1 MRHRKSGRRL
11 NQSSSR
17 RRALFRNLISAVLWH
32 GKIVTT
38 EAKAKTVQPKVE
50 QMITLAK
57 EDTPARRRLAMS
69 KLPNQRVVEKLF
81 DEIAPNY
88 EERPGGYTR
97 IVRIG
102 PRQGDAAMMVQLE
115 LIG

>member
-1 MRHRKSGRRL
+1 MRHRKSGRKL
-11 NQSSSR
+11 NRSSAQ
-17 RRALFRNLISAVLWH
+17 RRALFRSLLGAVLWN

-38 EAKAKTVQPKVE
+38 EAKAKTMQPQVE

-57 EDTPARRRLAMS
+57 EDSPARRRLAMT
-69 KLPNQRVVEKLF
+69 KLPSLRIVEKLF
-81 DEIAPNY
+81 GEIAPTY
-88 EERPGGYTR
+88 KERPGGYTR

-115 LIG
+115 LIS